1 MVQLSDIIL
10 TEYASQASEI
20 KGFGEEFRWLSNF
33 FEIEPFE
40 YQGIEYKTTEN
51 FYQSMKTFDREV
63 RIHIAGLSPGKA
75 KRFASPEKHN
85 FVQREDWN
93 DIKLL
98 VMEYALR
105 EKFSQEKCKKLLL
118 STRNIYIEETNNW
131 NDTFFGCTLDGKGE
145 NNLGKLIMQLRSELT
160 SGINLTK
167 NNMDTLTFKF

>member
-10 TEYASQASEI
+10 SVYASQASEI

-75 KRFASPEKHN
+75 KRFASQKKTILFSVKTGVILNYSLWNMLFEKSFRKKN
-85 FVQREDWN
+85 VKN
-93 DIKLL
+93 
-98 VMEYALR
+98 YYYP
-105 EKFSQEKCKKLLL
+105 QEIYTSKKLTIGMIL
-118 STRNIYIEETNNW
+118 
-131 NDTFFGCTLDGKGE
+131 FLDAP
-145 NNLGKLIMQLRSELT
+145 
-160 SGINLTK
+160 
-167 NNMDTLTFKF
+167 